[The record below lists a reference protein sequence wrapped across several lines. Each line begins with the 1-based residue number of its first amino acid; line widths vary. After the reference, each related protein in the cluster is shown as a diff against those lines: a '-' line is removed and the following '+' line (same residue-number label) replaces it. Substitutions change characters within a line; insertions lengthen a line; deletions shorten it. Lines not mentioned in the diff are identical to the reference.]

1 MPLNVPS
8 AVAQKE
14 CIQTAYARAGRNITD
29 ADFAELHIT
38 GARHYGIF
46 HSHEIDSYQELR

>member
-14 CIQTAYARAGRNITD
+14 CIRTAYARAGSPMPILPSCTSRVRDIT
-29 ADFAELHIT
+29 AFL
-38 GARHYGIF
+38 Y
-46 HSHEIDSYQELR
+46 SHKMI

>member
-29 ADFAELHIT
+29 VDFAELHIT
-38 GARHYGIF
+38 GAQHYGIF